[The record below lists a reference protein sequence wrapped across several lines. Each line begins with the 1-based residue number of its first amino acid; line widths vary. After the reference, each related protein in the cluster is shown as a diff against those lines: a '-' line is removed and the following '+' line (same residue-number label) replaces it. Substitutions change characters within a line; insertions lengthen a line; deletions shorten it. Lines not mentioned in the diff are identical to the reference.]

1 MVGHETPQPLESSRI
16 SQLIHLIDRKF
27 QTLVEFL
34 CFFAALLADIPP
46 QPNVTHASFVR
57 VPRLNRRVHAP
68 NADLVFNVRYRFR
81 SPQLLH
87 MDGSSSTQSSADT
100 CRPHSANV
108 NSNSTIYTSMI

>member
-27 QTLVEFL
+27 QTLLHEIVGFL
-34 CFFAALLADIPP
+34 CFFAALLADIPR

-68 NADLVFNVRYRFR
+68 NADLAFNV
-81 SPQLLH
+81 
-87 MDGSSSTQSSADT
+87 
-100 CRPHSANV
+100 
-108 NSNSTIYTSMI
+108 